1 MTTRAA
7 MIPLLPDTSVRLYRI
22 PMEMH
27 RSATPT
33 RPTADLVYIVR
44 PMSVSSD
51 APADINLRAV
61 QHSPDARVVTVVG
74 EVDTRAALALANF
87 LVAQL
92 AAARVV
98 VVNLD
103 GVSLL
108 GPAGLSALF
117 EASELASRQH
127 RALRVVCNSSTA
139 NWALAA
145 AGLRDYF
152 TFADTVPG
160 AVKNPT
166 CRHGGGDVAL
176 ARRRYRSRRSGRRG
190 SRPVAPAI

>member
-1 MTTRAA
+1 MTASA
-7 MIPLLPDTSVRLYRI
+7 VMIPILPDTSVRLYRI
-22 PMEMH
+22 PIEMH
-27 RSATPT
+27 RWATPT
-33 RPTADLVYIVR
+33 RPRGDLVYIVR
-44 PMSVSSD
+44 RMNVSSD

-74 EVDTRAALALANF
+74 DIDTRAALALANF
-87 LVAQL
+87 LAMQL

-108 GPAGLSALF
+108 APAGLSALF
-117 EASELASRQH
+117 EASELATRQH
-127 RALRVVCNSSTA
+127 RALRLVCNSSTA

-160 AVKNPT
+160 AVKHPA

>member
-1 MTTRAA
+1 VRCHDADAA
-7 MIPLLPDTSVRLYRI
+7 RHFGPAVPNSDRNAPLGNP
-22 PMEMH
+22 
-27 RSATPT
+27 A
-33 RPTADLVYIVR
+33 RPCGDPVYIVR
-44 PMSVSSD
+44 RMNVSSD
-51 APADINLRAV
+51 APADIYLRAV

-74 EVDTRAALALANF
+74 EVSTPAALALANF

-108 GPAGLSALF
+108 GSAGLSALF
-117 EASELASRQH
+117 EASELATRQH
-127 RALRVVCNSSTA
+127 RALRLVCNSPTA

-145 AGLRDYF
+145 AGLQDYF
-152 TFADTVPG
+152 TFADTVPS
-160 AVKNPT
+160 AAKNPA
-166 CRHGGGDVAL
+166 CRHGGSDVAL

-190 SRPVAPAI
+190 NRPVAPAI